1 MSLGAKV
8 LTTLTVIILLLSTIN
23 CPLPSDRETE
33 YSPSNFIGGFSA
45 PRRLALAGDDL
56 YVLDSSNGIYK
67 LDLAT
72 VDLSSDSSITSGSLI
87 YNSDE
92 SGDAQ
97 DFDIENGFI
106 YSILYNSDYYIMIYD
121 LSNDTKNIFAI
132 PDSLPAFNIDVVG
145 NYIFFTGNMNMSLG
159 VIKTDGTANYVFD
172 QTNDFYYSKETLNPN
187 DLVAVGGLGTKY
199 IYVSAKGESDSGID
213 VYSFSDATP
222 DKIDSAIDFNS
233 YPFTLS
239 YFNQYLHC
247 STLNKVGVYDIT
259 NNAAPMLVK
268 EITVGE
274 NLGIY
279 KTLQYNSKIAA
290 LYGYEMTS
298 VNTVAGEYSVIPY
311 WSGVK
316 IISNPYT
323 NSPVIEKNIVIKG
336 WATDAVIYGGKLI
349 SANQSKAN
357 LTINNLD

>member
-8 LTTLTVIILLLSTIN
+8 LTTFTIIILILSTIN

-33 YSPSNFIGGFSA
+33 YSPSNFIGGFTS
-45 PRRLALAGDDL
+45 PRKLTLAGDNL
-56 YVLDSSNGIYK
+56 FALDSSKGIYK
-67 LDLAT
+67 LDLST
-72 VDLSSDSSITSGSLI
+72 IDLSSDSSITSEALI
-87 YNSDE
+87 YDSDE
-92 SGDAQ
+92 SGDVQ

-132 PDSLPAFNIDVVG
+132 PDSLPAFNIDVSG
-145 NYIFFTGNMNMSLG
+145 DYIFFTGNMNMSLG

-187 DLVAVGGLGTKY
+187 DVFAAVGSGVKY
-199 IYVSAKGESDSGID
+199 IYVSAKGESDNGID

-222 DKIDSAIDFNS
+222 DKLDSAMDYKS
-233 YPFTLS
+233 YPFSLS

-247 STLNKVGVYDIT
+247 STLNKVGVYNIT
-259 NNAAPMLVK
+259 DKAHPTLFK

-274 NLGIY
+274 NIGIY
-279 KTLQYNSKIAA
+279 KTIQYNSKIVT

-298 VNTVAGEYSVIPY
+298 VNTVAGEYSIVPY

-316 IISNPYT
+316 IIANPYT
-323 NSPVIEKNIVIKG
+323 NSPVIEKNLVIKG
-336 WATDAVIYGGKLI
+336 WATDAVIYGNKLI

-357 LTINNLD
+357 LTVINLD